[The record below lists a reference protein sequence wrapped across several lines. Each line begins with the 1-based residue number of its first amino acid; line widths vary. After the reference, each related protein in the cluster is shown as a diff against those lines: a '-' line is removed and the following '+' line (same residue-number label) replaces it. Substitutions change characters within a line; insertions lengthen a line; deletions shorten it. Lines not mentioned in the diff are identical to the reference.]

1 MLKRLSCSH
10 FLAHFTRKKRTHA
23 STQQDDYKIA
33 IRIEGL
39 NMFLNAA
46 SGSGQ
51 RERMLR
57 FYGVV

>member
-1 MLKRLSCSH
+1 MLKTKLFAFPCAFHAR
-10 FLAHFTRKKRTHA
+10 KRTHA